1 MLLCDRMRVSLQLL
15 SFQRCCG
22 RIARERGPA
31 SLWGSVWR
39 RACLVGYRI
48 VECLTEALMPLVS
61 REEASLPMHVNAVG
75 CGVYDK
81 WHCRIGLRVRRVASA
96 AGRRLWWCGGA

>member
-1 MLLCDRMRVSLQLL
+1 MPPV
-15 SFQRCCG
+15 
-22 RIARERGPA
+22 AREG
-31 SLWGSVWR
+31 
-39 RACLVGYRI
+39 
-48 VECLTEALMPLVS
+48 
-61 REEASLPMHVNAVG
+61 ASLPMHLNVVA